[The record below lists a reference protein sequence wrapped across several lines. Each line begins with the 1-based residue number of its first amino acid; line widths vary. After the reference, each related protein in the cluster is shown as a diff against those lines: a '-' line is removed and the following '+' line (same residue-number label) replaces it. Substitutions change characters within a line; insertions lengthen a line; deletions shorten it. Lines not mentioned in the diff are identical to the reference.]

1 MCGLSTPFMPL
12 AARLIG
18 YLACARDLTRTV
30 RSERFHSVAARS
42 HEHRDDWNWA
52 SRPIMRTSRR

>member
-18 YLACARDLTRTV
+18 YLACARDLIRTV

-42 HEHRDDWNWA
+42 HEHRDD
-52 SRPIMRTSRR
+52 